1 MTDGRKNNRPP
12 APERKLTDECV
23 WAIDE
28 MIALTMQ
35 RKEIAR
41 RIGVHHRTVYAAAKR
56 RGAYVGV
63 PRNAVMTGPQAP
75 SP

>member
-1 MTDGRKNNRPP
+1 MGEDMTDGRKNNNPP
-12 APERKLTDECV
+12 PPPRALTDECV

-28 MIALTMQ
+28 MIAMTMQ

-56 RGAYVGV
+56 QGAYAGV
-63 PRNAVMTGPQAP
+63 PKKEA
-75 SP
+75 S

>member
-1 MTDGRKNNRPP
+1 MTDGRKNNRPTP
-12 APERKLTDECV
+12 APRRLTDECV

-41 RIGVHHRTVYAAAKR
+41 RLEIDRRTLYAAEKR
-56 RGAYVGV
+56 QGAYANV
-63 PRNAVMTGPQAP
+63 PLKEAEQVTA
-75 SP
+75 

>member
-1 MTDGRKNNRPP
+1 MTDGRKTNKPP
-12 APERKLTDECV
+12 LKERKLTDECV
-23 WAIDE
+23 WAIDS

-56 RGAYVGV
+56 QGAYAGV
-63 PRNAVMTGPQAP
+63 PKQEGV
-75 SP
+75 

>member
-1 MTDGRKNNRPP
+1 MVDGRKANRP
-12 APERKLTDECV
+12 APPPRALTDECV

-35 RKEIAR
+35 RKEIAK

-56 RGAYVGV
+56 QGAYAGV
-63 PRNAVMTGPQAP
+63 PMKQGE
-75 SP
+75 SS